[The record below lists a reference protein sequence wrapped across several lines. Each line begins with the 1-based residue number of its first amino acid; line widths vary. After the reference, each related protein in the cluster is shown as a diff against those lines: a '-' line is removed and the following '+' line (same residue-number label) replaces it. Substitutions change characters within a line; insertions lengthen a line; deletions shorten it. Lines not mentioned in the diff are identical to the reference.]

1 METNTWALD
10 TTHSGISFS
19 IRHMVVAKVRGRFGS
34 WTGSV
39 KLDEQDLT
47 RSQLDVQIDAS
58 SIDTGNAQRDTHL
71 RSADFLDVEQFPNLR
86 FQSTRLESAGAE
98 RFRVIGNLTIHG
110 VSREVTLDVE
120 RGGQGK
126 DPWGNQRIGFA
137 ATTSILR
144 SDFGLTWNQALETG
158 GLLVAD
164 RVDIEL
170 DVQVVQSAA
179 RKSA

>member
-1 METNTWALD
+1 
-10 TTHSGISFS
+10 
-19 IRHMVVAKVRGRFGS
+19 MVVAKVRGRFGS

-47 RSQLDVQIDAS
+47 RSELDVQIDAS
-58 SIDTGNAQRDTHL
+58 SIDTGNEQRDTHL
-71 RSADFLDVEQFPNLR
+71 RSADFLDVERFPNLR
-86 FQSTRLESAGAE
+86 FQSTRVENAGAE
-98 RFRVIGNLTIHG
+98 RFRVLGKLTIHG
-110 VSREVTLDVE
+110 VTREVTLEVE

-126 DPWGNQRIGFA
+126 DPWGNQRVGFSA
-137 ATTSILR
+137 STSILR

-158 GLLVAD
+158 GVLVAD

-170 DVQVVQSAA
+170 DVQAVQSAA